1 MRKLIIAIQA
11 GALLCG
17 LAACEKKPTYEANE
31 KDAVAHISVVNEKGN
46 PLAGAAV
53 LIFDEKGYE
62 QFQKDRKT
70 EPQALTLTLRNG
82 QVNYRLAYQQW
93 FTSGS
98 RVVTFVV
105 MEEIDEN
112 NYQLWSVSRTIKAS
126 EQVNIKL
133 EIDRSSTGQ
142 TEPIEPGESGNKGET
157 GDTGKPDSPADP
169 AGTPFEMFDAKN
181 GHTLFGDALF
191 LDEDHLFD
199 GSNRYTIADA
209 GLVEGL
215 KDLNVLKLD
224 RAAHRI
230 SVWPK
235 HGYFV
240 CKDISLMEFPSGK
253 RALAVGAEYVRIHV
267 KEWIT
272 RDEQPIGVKFDYTLE
287 KASGQGLP
295 ETGKIFDVKLAN
307 DRSVTIPLPSMSA
320 DSECVP
326 WGKTPLRFS
335 FSEDHVTAQIM
346 DPQAAAGKEYRFVIR
361 LGACYSEAKL
371 RIVE

>member
-1 MRKLIIAIQA
+1 MIAIQA

-17 LAACEKKPTYEANE
+17 LAACEKKPAYDANE
-31 KDAVAHISVVNEKGN
+31 KDAVAHISVVNEKGD

-62 QFQKDRKT
+62 QFQKDHKT
-70 EPQALTLTLRNG
+70 EPQAFTLTLPNG
-82 QVNYRLAYQQW
+82 QANYRLPYQQW

-98 RVVTFVV
+98 RTITFVV
-105 MEEIDEN
+105 LEEADAD
-112 NYQLWSVSRTIKAS
+112 NYQIWSVSRTVKAA
-126 EQVNIKL
+126 EQVKVELKI
-133 EIDRSSTGQ
+133 ERSTTGQ
-142 TEPIEPGESGNKGET
+142 TEPNKPGESGNKGET
-157 GDTGKPDSPADP
+157 GDTVSPDSPADP
-169 AGTPFEMFDAKN
+169 AGTPFEMFDEEN
-181 GHTLFGDALF
+181 GKTLFGDALF
-191 LDEDHLFD
+191 LDKEHYFD
-199 GSNRYTIADA
+199 GNNRYTIADA

-215 KDLNVLKLD
+215 KDLNELKLD

-235 HGYFV
+235 HGYFI

-253 RALAVGAEYVRIHV
+253 RALASGAEYARILI

-272 RDEQPIGVKFDYTLE
+272 RDDQPVGVKFDYTFE
-287 KASGQGLP
+287 KVSGKNLP
-295 ETGKIFDVKLAN
+295 EAGKVYEVKLAA
-307 DRSVTIPLPSMSA
+307 DRSVTIPLPSMSS

-326 WGKTPLRFS
+326 WGKTALRFS
-335 FSEDHVTAQIM
+335 YSDDHVTAQIM

-361 LGACYSEAKL
+361 VGACYSEAKL